1 MKNRT
6 KLPNVYLGFLLA
18 LMYVPILLVILYSFN
33 ESKLSSV
40 WGGFS
45 LKWYAELFRDRDLFQ
60 ALWNSI
66 VLGVISSCSAA
77 VIGTLGAYGMSK
89 VNFPLKGVVEYV
101 STLPMMIPEIIMG
114 MVSMVFFSLIG
125 IPFGMGTLVIAH
137 TAFCIPYVFML
148 VKARLVGM
156 DKSLPEAAQ
165 DLGASP
171 VRVFF
176 DVTLPLVAPAI
187 ASGHAAGLRH
197 EHGRRDYQRV
207 RHRRGHQH
215 LAGENLQPTE
225 NRGHP
230 GDKRPVHLAF
240 PGHFA
245 AVRAGRPG
253 GQDAKKTRFWK
264 GRDRT
269 MKKILSMALAAL
281 LLVGTLG
288 GCSTSGGENGQ
299 LVLYTW
305 ENMFPQEVLDG
316 FTQETGIS
324 VTYSN
329 FDTDET
335 MLARLE
341 AAEGGDYDLVI
352 ADDYIIET
360 AIQEGLVQE
369 LDTSKLE
376 NYGSINPVYQGQFYD
391 PENKYTVPYG
401 AGVQTIVYDPSAV
414 DVEIKGYTDLW
425 DASLEDNLGIID
437 NFRVVNGMALKVLG
451 ESYNT
456 EDTAAI
462 EAAGDKLLELAPNI
476 RLIKDQNT
484 QDDLLSGEVGAAVL
498 YTSQATMAKMANPD
512 LEVVFPEEGIG
523 FGIMAQFIPA
533 NAPNAENAYKFI
545 DYILQ
550 PEVAAQCFE
559 YIGYYC
565 TNLDAE
571 EYISEEYRDFLTL
584 PADIDASSMEMI
596 ENVSA
601 EALETHSRVYTEF
614 KTACGQ

>member
-1 MKNRT
+1 
-6 KLPNVYLGFLLA
+6 
-18 LMYVPILLVILYSFN
+18 
-33 ESKLSSV
+33 
-40 WGGFS
+40 
-45 LKWYAELFRDRDLFQ
+45 
-60 ALWNSI
+60 
-66 VLGVISSCSAA
+66 
-77 VIGTLGAYGMSK
+77 
-89 VNFPLKGVVEYV
+89 
-101 STLPMMIPEIIMG
+101 
-114 MVSMVFFSLIG
+114 
-125 IPFGMGTLVIAH
+125 
-137 TAFCIPYVFML
+137 
-148 VKARLVGM
+148 
-156 DKSLPEAAQ
+156 
-165 DLGASP
+165 
-171 VRVFF
+171 
-176 DVTLPLVAPAI
+176 
-187 ASGHAAGLRH
+187 
-197 EHGRRDYQRV
+197 
-207 RHRRGHQH
+207 
-215 LAGENLQPTE
+215 
-225 NRGHP
+225 
-230 GDKRPVHLAF
+230 
-240 PGHFA
+240 
-245 AVRAGRPG
+245 
-253 GQDAKKTRFWK
+253 
-264 GRDRT
+264 
-269 MKKILSMALAAL
+269 MKKLAAL
-281 LLVGTLG
+281 LLSLLLLTLPFA
-288 GCSTSGGENGQ
+288 GCSSTGENGE

-316 FTQETGIS
+316 FTEETGIS

-335 MLARLE
+335 MLSKLQ

-414 DVEIKGYTDLW
+414 DVEIKGYADLW

-498 YTSQATMAKMANPD
+498 YTSQVTMAKMTNPD

-523 FGIMAQFIPA
+523 FGIMAQFIPK
-533 NAPNAENAYKFI
+533 NAPNAEAAYQFI
-545 DYILQ
+545 DYILD
-550 PEVAAQCFE
+550 PENSAQCFE

-571 EYISEEYRDFLTL
+571 QYISEEYKSFLTL
-584 PADIDASSMEMI
+584 PEDVDAQGMEMI
-596 ENVSA
+596 ENISA
-601 EALETHSRVYTEF
+601 EALEEHNKVWTEF
-614 KTACGQ
+614 KSACE

>member
-6 KLPNVYLGFLLA
+6 KLPNIYLGVVLA
-18 LMYVPILLVILYSFN
+18 LMYVPILVVILYSFN
-33 ESKLSSV
+33 ESRISSV
-40 WGGFS
+40 WEGFS
-45 LKWYAELFRDRDLFQ
+45 LKWYEELFRDRDLFQ

-66 VLGVISSCSAA
+66 LLGVISSCCAA

-89 VNFPLKGVVEYV
+89 VKFPLKGAVEYV
-101 STLPMMIPEIIMG
+101 STLPMMIPEIILG
-114 MVSMVFFSLIG
+114 MVFMAFFSLIG

-187 ASGHAAGLRH
+187 ASGML
-197 EHGRRDYQRV
+197 
-207 RHRRGHQH
+207 
-215 LAGENLQPTE
+215 
-225 NRGHP
+225 
-230 GDKRPVHLAF
+230 LAF
-240 PGHFA
+240 AMSMDDVIISVFVTGVDTNTLP
-245 AVRAGRPG
+245 VKIYS
-253 GQDAKKTRFWK
+253 QLKTGVTPEINALCTLLF
-264 GRDRT
+264 
-269 MKKILSMALAAL
+269 LAAL

-288 GCSTSGGENGQ
+288 GCSSSGGENGK

-316 FTQETGIS
+316 FTEETGIS

-614 KTACGQ
+614 KTACGA